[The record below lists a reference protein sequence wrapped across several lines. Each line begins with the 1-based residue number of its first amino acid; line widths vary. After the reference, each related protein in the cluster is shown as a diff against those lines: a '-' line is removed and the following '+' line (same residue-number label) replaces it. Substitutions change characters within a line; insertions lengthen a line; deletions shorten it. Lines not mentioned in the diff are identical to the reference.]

1 MPLFFWFDLFL
12 EARAEIPKYY
22 RSYFGANENFK
33 KVLSELTDLYLSG
46 KYVFGW
52 ETQQVQVVL
61 SFVRY
66 CKKTFHQNRLFSQF
80 GMDIFEVRR
89 ELNTMFPELF

>member
-1 MPLFFWFDLFL
+1 MLILGLLGMYFDAAVVFVTKSSLFFRLAVAIL
-12 EARAEIPKYY
+12 CNLGYH
-22 RSYFGANENFK
+22 
-33 KVLSELTDLYLSG
+33 
-46 KYVFGW
+46 
-52 ETQQVQVVL
+52 TQQVQVVP
-61 SFVRY
+61 SFVGY

>member
-1 MPLFFWFDLFL
+1 MGEPINETNRLVETKEKFQKEQWNIENYERYGFYVKKRRL
-12 EARAEIPKYY
+12 KYP
-22 RSYFGANENFK
+22 A
-33 KVLSELTDLYLSG
+33 
-46 KYVFGW
+46 
-52 ETQQVQVVL
+52 QQVQVVP